1 MSARNFSLNRIVALK
16 MILSGQF
23 ASPGDVQRFHG
34 EAEAAA
40 NLDHPNIVPIH
51 EVGEH
56 EGQHYFSMKLIDGGS
71 LASFS
76 REPPTSV
83 EQQRASARLVATVA
97 QAVHYAHQRGIL
109 HRDLKPANILLDL
122 KGEPHVTDFGLAKRV
137 TEDKGQTQSGAIVG
151 TPSYMAPEQAASR
164 KGLTT
169 AVDVYSL
176 GAILYELLTGRPPF
190 RAETPLDTLMQVL
203 ERQPEPLRVRNASI
217 NRDLETICL
226 KCLEKEPERRY
237 RSAEALAIDLE
248 RWQAGEP
255 IQARPSTTW
264 ERVSKWARR
273 QPAAAALVAVSALGS
288 AGLLAGLVVSN
299 LLINRALGER
309 NDASSIAQEEQ
320 RNTESALDRER
331 TAKADLENSLGRQQ
345 RVAYFQSMALAQR
358 YIQANDPTHADAL
371 LDQSRPEL
379 RGWEW
384 HYLKHL
390 LHAELR
396 TLNGHTEIVTAV
408 AFNPKAEHFASAA
421 GDGTVRVWDIEGHTI
436 RTLRAA
442 YPWVRSV
449 AFSPDGKR
457 VAAAAGRGPRLLE
470 GGFFGALGP
479 GSTEEI
485 RIWEVATGTELV
497 RFPQVKGVYSLAFS
511 ADGTRLALGLGGN
524 GYTEP
529 SDVVVVEA
537 LSGRVLQT
545 CRGHRQWVRSVA
557 FSPDGKLLASAS
569 HDATVKLWDPRTGQE
584 MRSFADTRQMIDP
597 EARQPVTALAFSPD
611 SRLLGTASQ
620 DKTLKIWDAATG
632 SQLQTCRGHSSKVT
646 SLAFGPDGKYLAS
659 GSEDQTVK
667 VWRVSDGTELA
678 SYSGHASKVTA
689 VAFSPDGK
697 HIISGGEDFAL
708 KIWDAASGPGVQT
721 FTMPL
726 PPTAVAF
733 SPDGRNLAATGGQI
747 LFGDSI
753 ADDVTGLVWEA
764 GTGEVVRRL
773 HQPGLMYDLAFSPD
787 GRRLA
792 TESWDPLRD
801 SKKAVITGTVQ
812 IWDLTT
818 VKE

>member
-1 MSARNFSLNRIVALK
+1 
-16 MILSGQF
+16 
-23 ASPGDVQRFHG
+23 
-34 EAEAAA
+34 
-40 NLDHPNIVPIH
+40 
-51 EVGEH
+51 
-56 EGQHYFSMKLIDGGS
+56 
-71 LASFS
+71 
-76 REPPTSV
+76 
-83 EQQRASARLVATVA
+83 
-97 QAVHYAHQRGIL
+97 
-109 HRDLKPANILLDL
+109 
-122 KGEPHVTDFGLAKRV
+122 
-137 TEDKGQTQSGAIVG
+137 
-151 TPSYMAPEQAASR
+151 
-164 KGLTT
+164 
-169 AVDVYSL
+169 
-176 GAILYELLTGRPPF
+176 
-190 RAETPLDTLMQVL
+190 
-203 ERQPEPLRVRNASI
+203 
-217 NRDLETICL
+217 
-226 KCLEKEPERRY
+226 
-237 RSAEALAIDLE
+237 
-248 RWQAGEP
+248 
-255 IQARPSTTW
+255 
-264 ERVSKWARR
+264 
-273 QPAAAALVAVSALGS
+273 
-288 AGLLAGLVVSN
+288 
-299 LLINRALGER
+299 
-309 NDASSIAQEEQ
+309 
-320 RNTESALDRER
+320 
-331 TAKADLENSLGRQQ
+331 
-345 RVAYFQSMALAQR
+345 MALAQR

-753 ADDVTGLVWEA
+753 ADDVTALVWEA

-773 HQPGLMYDLAFSPD
+773 HHPGLMHDLAFSPD

-818 VKE
+818 VKEPVTLPTKIRPQSCVRFSPDGKYLVVIGRDGNVKLCDATTLNEVRSLPCDRCMALAFSADGTRLAASALPIRKTFGDPFRSVGMSTIGEVTIWDVQAGREIRSFKNLPSYVASLALSPDGERIAWGNNKDVEVWSVTNGQRETVCRGHTEGISRVIFTTDGERLVSASGDRTVRIWDPHTGQETLMLTGPSPFHGLAISPDSRRIATALPLYSSDKAINKSGEIKIWEAPAYSRRTKGSP